1 MSINVGDSYEVNVF
15 GHRNKG
21 FVMSYFMVAK
31 KKDGTVDV
39 LSYILIDSKNSIIF
53 FRSSDVVHTSRVVLT
68 EKIKYPSKL
77 NEEFN
82 QKLYEARLYFLNQQS
97 FHRSRQ
103 IGNSY
108 NFAQSAFLNL
118 GKKGKQ
124 ATIITG
130 KSNTLTGT
138 HTNTTNQ

>member
-15 GHRNKG
+15 GLRTKG
-21 FVMSYFMVAK
+21 FVMSHFMVAK

-39 LSYILIDSKNSIIF
+39 LSYILIDSKNSVMF
-53 FRSSDVVHTSRVVLT
+53 FRPSDVVHTSRVVLT
-68 EKIKYPSKL
+68 EKIKYPFKL
-77 NEEFN
+77 NDEFN
-82 QKLYEARLYFLNQQS
+82 QKLYEARFKFLNQQS

-130 KSNTLTGT
+130 ESNTLTCT
-138 HTNTTNQ
+138 HANTINQ